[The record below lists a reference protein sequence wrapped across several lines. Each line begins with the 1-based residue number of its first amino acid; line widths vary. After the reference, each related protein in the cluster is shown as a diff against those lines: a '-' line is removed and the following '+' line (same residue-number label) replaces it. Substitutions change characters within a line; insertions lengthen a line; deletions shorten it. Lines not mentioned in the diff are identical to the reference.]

1 MNTVDRLVYM
11 ANQIAVNLATDND
24 PVAAIANH
32 IDLFWDPRMKKL
44 IREYKGDGLSHDAAA
59 AISLLAET
67 QNAT

>member
-44 IREYKGDGLSHDAAA
+44 IREYKGDSLSRDAAA

-67 QNAT
+67 QNAS